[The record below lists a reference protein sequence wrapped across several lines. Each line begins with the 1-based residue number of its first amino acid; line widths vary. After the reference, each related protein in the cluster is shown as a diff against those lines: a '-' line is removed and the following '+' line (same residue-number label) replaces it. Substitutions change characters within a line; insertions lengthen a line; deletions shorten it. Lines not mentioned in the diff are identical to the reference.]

1 MENILIFKGSRADA
15 FQKRIRLIA
24 KAFKMERLEVLPDDG
39 MEDKINELSNKL
51 LQADGDIL
59 NLNSEIET
67 LKEANIRLIEEKKTL
82 TDKVA
87 ELEGKLSKIKVPD
100 PQPAQTTNKRR

>member
-15 FQKRIRLIA
+15 FQKRISLIA
-24 KAFKMERLEVLPDDG
+24 KAFKMERLEVLPD
-39 MEDKINELSNKL
+39 
-51 LQADGDIL
+51 DGDIL

-87 ELEGKLSKIKVPD
+87 EYEAKLKELDKPEQPTYPEFSELKIEHNKP
-100 PQPAQTTNKRR
+100 NKRRKQ